1 MDTRFVRADTV
12 KLPPPD
18 TYDVAIAAIFVRVA
32 DRKGSVGL
40 PDDEAAVVDRL
51 LAAGKPV
58 IVACFGSPYLV
69 ERFPAA
75 KTWIAAFSTGRC
87 GAARRGPRAYSA
99 RWPIGGRLPVNIP
112 GVAPL
117 GAGLD
122 LAANP
127 MKLRAA
133 CRPTQVRRCE
143 TETRLRRARSR
154 RRRSRISRRRAGGR
168 LSG

>member
-32 DRKGSVGL
+32 DRKGSIGL

-75 KTWIAAFSTGRC
+75 KTWIAAFSTVDVAQRAVGRALF
-87 GAARRGPRAYSA
+87 GQVA
-99 RWPIGGRLPVNIP
+99 IGGRLPVNIP
-112 GVAPL
+112 GVAAL

-127 MKLRAA
+127 MKLREADA
-133 CRPTQVRRCE
+133 RSEAKLTA
-143 TETRLRRARSR
+143 RLRRARPR

-168 LSG
+168 LPG